1 MKNYR
6 IGAVAKQLK
15 ISIDTLRYYEKIDLL
30 APIHRNSGGIRLYDQ
45 SDITRIQFI
54 QRAKMMNFTLDEIK
68 ALLKMRENPGQMR
81 EDVRELTQQKLDII
95 ELQISALDLLRQELQ
110 LLIGS
115 CACSQQGCPIIEE
128 IESTEKGLISKVTRN
143 K

>member
-1 MKNYR
+1 MKIYR

-30 APIHRNSGGIRLYDQ
+30 APIHRNSGGIRLYNE
-45 SDITRIQFI
+45 SDIARIQFI

-68 ALLKMRENPGQMR
+68 ALLKMRENPGRMR

-95 ELQISALDLLRQELQ
+95 EQQISALDLLRQELQ
-110 LLIGS
+110 ALIGS
-115 CACSQQGCPIIEE
+115 CACSQQGCPIIEK
-128 IESTEKGLISKVTRN
+128 IESTDKGLN
-143 K
+143 

>member
-1 MKNYR
+1 MKSYR
-6 IGAVAKQLK
+6 IGKIAKQLR

-30 APIHRNSGGIRLYDQ
+30 APINRTNAGIRLYDE

-68 ALLKMRENPGQMR
+68 ALLKMRENRGQMR
-81 EDVRELTQQKLDII
+81 EDIRELTQQKLDVI
-95 ELQISALDLLRQELQ
+95 ERQISALIVLRQELQ

-115 CACSQQGCPIIEE
+115 CSCSQQGCPIIEE
-128 IESTEKGLISKVTRN
+128 IESTDGGLD
-143 K
+143 

>member
-1 MKNYR
+1 MNSYR
-6 IGAVAKQLK
+6 IGTVAKQLK

-30 APIHRNSGGIRLYDQ
+30 APINRNSGGIRCYDV
-45 SDITRIQFI
+45 SDIASIQFI

-68 ALLKMRENPGQMR
+68 ALLKMRKNPGLMR

-95 ELQISALDLLRQELQ
+95 ERQISELDILRQELQ

-115 CACSQQGCPIIEE
+115 CACSQQGCPIIEK
-128 IESTEKGLISKVTRN
+128 IERTD
-143 K
+143 

>member
-1 MKNYR
+1 MKSYR
-6 IGAVAKQLK
+6 IGTVAKKLN

-30 APIHRNSGGIRLYDQ
+30 KAINRNSGGIRCYDG
-45 SDITRIQFI
+45 SDIARIQFI

-81 EDVRELTQQKLDII
+81 DEVRELTQQKLDVI
-95 ELQISALDLLRQELQ
+95 ERQMSELDILRQELQ
-110 LLIGS
+110 ALIGS

-128 IESTEKGLISKVTRN
+128 IESIDKGLN
-143 K
+143 